1 MKTSIL
7 RNAIAWA
14 ISSVFV
20 SNAAFAEQPK
30 AEDLVGSAYAGIHL
44 YHIEADNER
53 LLTADPLSSINNGDG
68 AGVELGYRLSTTTEL
83 RLGYTNINLDSKR
96 DGFPDPSS
104 SSIAFDVLY
113 FPTEQNFY
121 LLAGASELDI
131 VESELSA
138 NLGLGYRHYLSEKT
152 AVYFET
158 KAHYQFEDHYDDYS
172 AQLGFTYFFGGAK
185 SSAPVVEASKSPT
198 VIDSDNDGIT
208 DANDLCL
215 NSAAGA
221 KVDATG
227 CVLKNVDTDKDGVF
241 DADDQCKDTPVE
253 YKVDAAGCTVY
264 VEDSAS
270 INLLINFDNNNAVIK
285 PEYFDKVK
293 ELADFLNTYK
303 SVSVVIEG
311 HASAPGNDALNKT
324 LSQLRADS
332 VVNLLTSRYG
342 IEADRLSAIG
352 YGEERLLNTEKSVAA
367 NKENRRIVANVSAS
381 EERTP
386 VKR

>member
-7 RNAIAWA
+7 RNAIALA

-20 SNAAFAEQPK
+20 STAAFAEQPK

-44 YHIEADNER
+44 YHIETDNER
-53 LLTADPLSSINNGDG
+53 LLTANPLSSINNGDG
-68 AGVELGYRLSTTTEL
+68 AGVELGYRLNTTTEL
-83 RLGYTNINLDSKR
+83 RLGYTNINLDSNR
-96 DGFPDPSS
+96 NGFSEPSS

-131 VESELSA
+131 VSSELSA

-172 AQLGFTYFFGGAK
+172 AQLGFTYFFGTSK
-185 SSAPVVEASKSPT
+185 SAAPAVAASKSPT

-215 NSAAGA
+215 SSPAGA
-221 KVDATG
+221 KVDSTG
-227 CVLKNVDTDKDGVF
+227 CALTNIDSDKDGVF
-241 DADDQCKDTPVE
+241 DAKDQCPSTPIE
-253 YKVDAAGCTVY
+253 YKVDAKGCTLY

-270 INLLINFDNNNAVIK
+270 VNLLINFDNNNAVIK
-285 PEYFDKVK
+285 PEYFAKVK
-293 ELADFLNTYK
+293 ELADFLNTYP
-303 SVSVVIEG
+303 SVSVEIEG

-324 LSQLRADS
+324 LSQLRANS

-342 IEADRLSAIG
+342 IDADRLTAIG
-352 YGEERLLNTEKSVAA
+352 YGEERLLNTDTSLAA

-381 EERTP
+381 EKRTP